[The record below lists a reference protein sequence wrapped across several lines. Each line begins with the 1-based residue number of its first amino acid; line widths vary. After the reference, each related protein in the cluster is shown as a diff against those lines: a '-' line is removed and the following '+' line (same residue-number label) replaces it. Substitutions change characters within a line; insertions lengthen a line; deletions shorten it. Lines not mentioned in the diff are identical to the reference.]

1 MPRDSFCPCTIFG
14 YGASNEVRAEI
25 QQLDVFGKGS
35 ACCVLMTDAE
45 TESVSEPGS

>member
-1 MPRDSFCPCTIFG
+1 MTQFA
-14 YGASNEVRAEI
+14 GAPSLVTVPAMKFVLEL

-45 TESVSEPGS
+45 TVSVSEPGS